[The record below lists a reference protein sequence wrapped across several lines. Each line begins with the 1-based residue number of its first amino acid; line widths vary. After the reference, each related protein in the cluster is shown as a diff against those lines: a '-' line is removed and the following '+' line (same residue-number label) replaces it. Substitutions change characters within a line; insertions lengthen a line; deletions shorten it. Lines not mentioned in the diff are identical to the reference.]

1 MERCFVRRARHTER
15 LLLALFLSLRFL
27 IFLVGRIALL
37 TGIVVT
43 INKTWHFGNVVLG
56 TG

>member
-1 MERCFVRRARHTER
+1 MERCFVRRARRTER
-15 LLLALFLSLRFL
+15 LLVLFLSLRFL

-43 INKTWHFGNVVLG
+43 INKTRHFGSVVPG
-56 TG
+56 TE